1 MPAPVHETLVLPT
14 RLTAIDDA
22 RRWAS
27 GHAEDAQLDATAIA
41 DVELAM
47 TEALANVIVHSYDEQ
62 PGDELL
68 LTLDIDDERLSLGI
82 RDGGRPFD
90 PTEYREP
97 NLDEPA
103 EGGYGVH
110 LIEQLMDE
118 VTRTALEDG
127 STLVLLVRYRSNHE
141 GERP

>member
-27 GHAEDAQLDATAIA
+27 GHAQDAQL
-41 DVELAM
+41 ELAM